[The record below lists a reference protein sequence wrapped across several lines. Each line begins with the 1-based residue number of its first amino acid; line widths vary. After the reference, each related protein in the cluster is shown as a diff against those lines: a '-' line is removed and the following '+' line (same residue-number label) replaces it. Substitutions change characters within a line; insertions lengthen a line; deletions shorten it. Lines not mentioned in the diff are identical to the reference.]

1 MPKIKVFFY
10 GFLTNTDSSILK
22 VKLKHGFKIES
33 KSLNEIEKFIE
44 TVDNV
49 SINEASMIFTRD
61 FPFYNR
67 KENKVFFISNSFD
80 IEIRD
85 EKEFNIQRHILT
97 NAYHNKFIDGYLENT
112 IRIMR
117 LFKEGNIY
125 MPLFYYFFIKD
136 KMPKKISSLLYKIHV
151 SEDSIFKLSN
161 SEIKNLE
168 KFIEDVDI
176 PFKNKSL
183 KLAFDSFE
191 MSYHMPPPLSI
202 SFLLL
207 MISMESLFNPSNTG
221 ELRFRISRN
230 SAVLIGKD
238 KDDSKC
244 IWKSMKNLYDK
255 RCDMVHT
262 GKFSHI
268 TKSDLLILRDYVR
281 RSIKKFYKIGK
292 SKKEI
297 LEMLN
302 EIGFGEKL

>member
-1 MPKIKVFFY
+1 MSKIKVIFY

-33 KSLNEIEKFIE
+33 RSLNEIEKFIK

-49 SINEASMIFTRD
+49 SINEARMIFTRD
-61 FPFYNR
+61 FPFHNL
-67 KENKVFFISNSFD
+67 KENKVFLISNSFD
-80 IEIRD
+80 IEIKD
-85 EKEFNIQRHILT
+85 EKEFNIRRYSLID
-97 NAYHNKFIDGYLENT
+97 AYHSKFIDGYLGNT

-125 MPLFYYFFIKD
+125 MPLFYYFFIQD
-136 KMPKKISSLLYKIHV
+136 NMPKKISSLLYKIYI
-151 SEDSIFKLSN
+151 SKDSIFKLSDH
-161 SEIKNLE
+161 EIKDL
-168 KFIEDVDI
+168 KKLIEDVNI

-207 MISMESLFNPSNTG
+207 MISMESLFNPSDTG

-238 KDDSKC
+238 KDDSQS

-262 GKFSHI
+262 GEFSHI

-281 RSIKKFYKIGK
+281 RAIIEFYKKGK
-292 SKKEI
+292 NKEEI